1 MNDNITLVHA
11 DAALVVVDKPAGL
24 HCVPG
29 RGALASGSLAERVQR
44 RWADA
49 RVVHR
54 LDMDTSGLV
63 AFARGAAAQRA
74 LAIAFAAR
82 RVAKRYQAV
91 VAGLVAADEGT
102 IELPLAADWP
112 RRPRQ
117 RVDFERGKASLTRW
131 RVLGRDAA
139 AARTLLQLEPVT
151 GRTHQLRVHLAA
163 FGHPIVGDRLYA
175 PEQDAP
181 RLLLHARALAF
192 VHPAEGTPLEL
203 ESPTP
208 FAL

>member
-1 MNDNITLVHA
+1 MNDDFTLVHA

-29 RGALASGSLAERVQR
+29 RGALAGGSLAEQVQR

-63 AFARGAAAQRA
+63 AFARGAAAHRA
-74 LAIAFAAR
+74 LALAFAAR

-91 VAGLVAADEGT
+91 VAGLVAADEGA
-102 IELPLAADWP
+102 IDLPLAADWP

-131 RVLGRDAA
+131 RVLARDAA

-151 GRTHQLRVHLAA
+151 GRTHQLRVHLLA

-175 PEQDAP
+175 PEPDAP

-192 VHPAEGTPLEL
+192 VHPAEGTPLAL